1 MVTFLIIILC
11 IIALPVVSAILFF
24 ALVYIT
30 GSVSLKLRPYK
41 TFTDK
46 INKSGELLCKV
57 EEIAVA
63 NNSLVQYVHLYF
75 IENGKYRDV
84 TLELYEFLDIGEVK
98 DKKNFTWRLSDFQAV
113 QAMQQL
119 QQLLPNV
126 KISQIL

>member
-11 IIALPVVSAILFF
+11 IIALPVVSAVLFF

-30 GSVSLKLRPYK
+30 GGISLKLHPYE
-41 TFTDK
+41 TLTDK

-63 NNSLVQYVHLYF
+63 NNSLVQYVHLYY
-75 IENGKYRDV
+75 IENGECRDA
-84 TLELYEFLDIGEVK
+84 TLELYELLDIGEVK
-98 DKKNFTWRLSDFQAV
+98 DKKNFTWRLSDFQAI
-113 QAMQQL
+113 QTMQQL
-119 QQLLPNV
+119 RKLFPNV